1 MASLPSSNPDPDKP
15 SEVEHLGEALEHIRD
30 AVESE
35 SIAASAAKGLLY
47 SVMETLGTVIGDP
60 DLPAHVRSG
69 YEGLLET
76 ARELRRRLEAHD

>member
-1 MASLPSSNPDPDKP
+1 MVSHLPSDPESGKHAD
-15 SEVEHLGEALEHIRD
+15 AEHIGD
-30 AVESE
+30 ALQHLSNAVDDD

-69 YEGLLET
+69 YEGLLEK
-76 ARELRRRLEAHD
+76 ARELRARLEE